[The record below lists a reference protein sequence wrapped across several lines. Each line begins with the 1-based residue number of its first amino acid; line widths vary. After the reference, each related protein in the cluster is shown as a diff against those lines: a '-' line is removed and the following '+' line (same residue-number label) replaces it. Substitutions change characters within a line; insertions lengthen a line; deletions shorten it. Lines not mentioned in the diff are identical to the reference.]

1 MRMKPRAARMPQ
13 FKIASVLLATCFLF
27 VAYPSGAQDNQASPP
42 PAAGSDARRAE
53 RLHESDIPALPGLRI
68 QRSGPEDL
76 SAQGQ
81 PKSSAN
87 PSANLSANPSASSS
101 ANPSANP
108 SEETAAPSRQRNGG
122 LSYTVRPG
130 DSLSTIAQ
138 LYGLDSA
145 DLAQVNHLGDDSMV
159 RSGQV
164 LQIPNP
170 FAAQERHLQAT
181 VEQLDSET
189 QASRQKGRMDA
200 TKIQA
205 LSDQL
210 EQSNAANQDL
220 QHGVRVLPWWRGLAL
235 TTGAAALLML
245 GVTALTVLEW
255 LMLRRRFRALVE
267 ANDAIRR
274 LDQKYKV
281 ALAKAELR
289 LQQLYGRRRSLED
302 DRGATKSPDEI
313 EIERLN
319 QQLRELLEQHLER
332 LGFSRDRS
340 ARRTRFQNLLDGVEE
355 PTVEARATRR

>member
-1 MRMKPRAARMPQ
+1 MKSRAARMPQ
-13 FKIASVLLATCFLF
+13 FKIASALLALCFLF
-27 VAYPSGAQDNQASPP
+27 AAYPSGAQDDQALQASPS
-42 PAAGSDARRAE
+42 PAARSDASRAE
-53 RLHESDIPALPGLRI
+53 RLRESDIPALPGLRI

-81 PKSSAN
+81 ANPSANASAN
-87 PSANLSANPSASSS
+87 PSANSNPSAS
-101 ANPSANP
+101 PSANP
-108 SEETAAPSRQRNGG
+108 SDGPAAQSRQRNGG

-130 DSLSTIAQ
+130 DSLGAIAQ
-138 LYGLDSA
+138 LYGLDSSE
-145 DLAQVNHLGDDSMV
+145 LAEVNHLGDDSLL
-159 RSGQV
+159 RSGQT

-170 FAAQERHLQAT
+170 FAAQARHLQAT
-181 VEQLDSET
+181 VEQLDSEA
-189 QASRQKGRMDA
+189 QAARQKARMDA

-205 LSDQL
+205 LTDQL

-220 QHGVRVLPWWRGLAL
+220 QHGVRVLPWWRGAAL
-235 TTGAAALLML
+235 TTAAAALLML

-302 DRGATKSPDEI
+302 DRGAAKSPDEI

-340 ARRTRFQNLLDGVEE
+340 ARRSRFQNLLDGVEE
-355 PTVEARATRR
+355 SPVEARATRR

>member
-1 MRMKPRAARMPQ
+1 MSMKSLAARMSG
-13 FKIASVLLATCFLF
+13 FKIASALLAVSFLL
-27 VAYPSGAQDNQASPP
+27 AAGPSGAQDEPGSQPSPSSASS
-42 PAAGSDARRAE
+42 SDSPRAE

-68 QRSGPEDL
+68 QRTGPED
-76 SAQGQ
+76 SAAQGQ
-81 PKSSAN
+81 AKRPENPASDSS
-87 PSANLSANPSASSS
+87 
-101 ANPSANP
+101 
-108 SEETAAPSRQRNGG
+108 EGAAPPSRPKNGG

-130 DSLSTIAQ
+130 DSLNAIAE
-138 LYGLDSA
+138 LYDIDSS
-145 DLAQVNHLGDDSMV
+145 QIREINHIGDDSILHP
-159 RSGQV
+159 GQT

-170 FAAQERHLQAT
+170 FAARERHLRAT
-181 VEQLDSET
+181 VDQLYSEA
-189 QASRQKGRMDA
+189 QAASQKARMDA

-205 LSDQL
+205 LSDQI
-210 EQSNAANQDL
+210 EQSSAANQDL

-235 TTGAAALLML
+235 TTAAAALLML

-289 LQQLYGRRRSLED
+289 LQQLYGRRRSID
-302 DRGATKSPDEI
+302 DDPETAKSPDEI

-319 QQLRELLEQHLER
+319 LQLRELLQQHLER

-355 PTVEARATRR
+355 PPVEARATRR

>member
-1 MRMKPRAARMPQ
+1 MTMKPRAARMPQ
-13 FKIASVLLATCFLF
+13 FASALLALCFLF
-27 VAYPSGAQDNQASPP
+27 AAYSSGAQDDQARQASPS
-42 PAAGSDARRAE
+42 PAAGSDAPRAE

-81 PKSSAN
+81 AN
-87 PSANLSANPSASSS
+87 PPANASANLSAKPSAS
-101 ANPSANP
+101 PSANP
-108 SEETAAPSRQRNGG
+108 PEGPAAQSRQRNGG

-130 DSLSTIAQ
+130 DSLSAIAQ
-138 LYGLDSA
+138 LYGLESSE
-145 DLAQVNHLGDDSMV
+145 LAKVNHLGDDSLV
-159 RSGQV
+159 RSGQI

-170 FAAQERHLQAT
+170 FAAQARHL
-181 VEQLDSET
+181 VEQLDQETSEA
-189 QASRQKGRMDA
+189 QAARQKGRMDA

-205 LSDQL
+205 LTDQL
-210 EQSNAANQDL
+210 AQSNAANQDL
-220 QHGVRVLPWWRGLAL
+220 QHGVRVLPWWRGVAL
-235 TTGAAALLML
+235 TTAAAALLML

-302 DRGATKSPDEI
+302 DRAAAKSPDEI

-355 PTVEARATRR
+355 SPVEARATRR

>member
-1 MRMKPRAARMPQ
+1 MRMKSRAARMPQ
-13 FKIASVLLATCFLF
+13 FKIASVLLAVCFLF
-27 VAYPSGAQDNQASPP
+27 VADRSGAQDDQPLKASPSS
-42 PAAGSDARRAE
+42 AAGSDAQRAE

-68 QRSGPEDL
+68 RRSGPEDL

-81 PKSSAN
+81 AKPPADATN
-87 PSANLSANPSASSS
+87 PPGNLSANPSAS
-101 ANPSANP
+101 PSANP
-108 SEETAAPSRQRNGG
+108 SDGAGAPSRQRNGG

-130 DSLSTIAQ
+130 DSLGAIAQ
-138 LYGLDSA
+138 LYGLDSS
-145 DLAQVNHLGDDSMV
+145 DLAEVNHLGDDSMV
-159 RSGQV
+159 RAGQV

-170 FAAQERHLQAT
+170 FAAEQRHLQAT
-181 VEQLDSET
+181 VEQLDSEA
-189 QASRQKGRMDA
+189 QAARQKGRMDA

-210 EQSNAANQDL
+210 EQSNAAIQDL
-220 QHGVRVLPWWRGLAL
+220 QHGVKVLPWWRGLAL
-235 TTGAAALLML
+235 STGAAALLML

-302 DRGATKSPDEI
+302 DRGAAKSPDEI

-340 ARRTRFQNLLDGVEE
+340 ARRTRFQNLLE
-355 PTVEARATRR
+355 RR

>member
-1 MRMKPRAARMPQ
+1 MTMKPRAARMPQ
-13 FKIASVLLATCFLF
+13 FASALLALCFLF
-27 VAYPSGAQDNQASPP
+27 AAYPSRAQDDQALQASPS
-42 PAAGSDARRAE
+42 PAAGSEAPRAE
-53 RLHESDIPALPGLRI
+53 RLRESDIPALPGLRI

-81 PKSSAN
+81 AN
-87 PSANLSANPSASSS
+87 PSANAAANPSTNS
-101 ANPSANP
+101 NPSANP
-108 SEETAAPSRQRNGG
+108 SEGTGAQSRPRNGG

-130 DSLSTIAQ
+130 DSLSAIAQ
-138 LYGLDSA
+138 LYGLDSSE
-145 DLAQVNHLGDDSMV
+145 LAEVNHLGDDSLL
-159 RSGQV
+159 RSGQT

-170 FAAQERHLQAT
+170 FAAQARHLQET
-181 VEQLDSET
+181 VEQLDSEA
-189 QASRQKGRMDA
+189 QSARQKGRMDA

-205 LSDQL
+205 LTDQL
-210 EQSNAANQDL
+210 AQSSAANQDL
-220 QHGVRVLPWWRGLAL
+220 QHGVRVLPWWRGVAL
-235 TTGAAALLML
+235 TTAAAALLML

-302 DRGATKSPDEI
+302 DRAGAKSPDEI

-340 ARRTRFQNLLDGVEE
+340 ARRSRFQNLLDGVEE
-355 PTVEARATRR
+355 PPVGARATRR